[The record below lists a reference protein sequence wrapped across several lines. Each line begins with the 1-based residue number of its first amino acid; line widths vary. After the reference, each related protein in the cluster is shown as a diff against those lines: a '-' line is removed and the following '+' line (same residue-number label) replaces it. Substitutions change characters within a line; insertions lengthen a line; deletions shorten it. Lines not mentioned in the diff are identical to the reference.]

1 MKLLDIPLTYQE
13 KNYYLDMLNG
23 CISRICVS
31 NEPSEII
38 QMLGFANDYLSML
51 AQNNMLRIKEKEKE

>member
-1 MKLLDIPLTYQE
+1 MKLLDTPFTFQG
-13 KNYYLDMLNG
+13 KNYYLDMLEG

-31 NEPSEII
+31 DEPSEII
-38 QMLGFANDYLSML
+38 QMLGFANDYLNML

>member
-1 MKLLDIPLTYQE
+1 MKLLDIPFTYQE
-13 KNYYLDMLNG
+13 KNYYLDMLKG

-31 NEPSEII
+31 DEPNEII
-38 QMLGFANDYLSML
+38 QMLGFANDYLNML

>member
-13 KNYYLDMLNG
+13 KNYYLDTLNG

-31 NEPSEII
+31 NEPNEII
-38 QMLGFANDYLSML
+38 RMLGFANDYLNML
-51 AQNNMLRIKEKEKE
+51 AQDNMLRIKEKEKE

>member
-13 KNYYLDMLNG
+13 KNYYLDMLRG

>member
-23 CISRICVS
+23 CISRICIS
-31 NEPSEII
+31 DEPHEII

-51 AQNNMLRIKEKEKE
+51 AQNNMLRIKEKEKK

>member
-1 MKLLDIPLTYQE
+1 MKLLDTPFTPQE
-13 KNYYLDMLNG
+13 KNYYLDMLEG
-23 CISRICVS
+23 CICRICIS